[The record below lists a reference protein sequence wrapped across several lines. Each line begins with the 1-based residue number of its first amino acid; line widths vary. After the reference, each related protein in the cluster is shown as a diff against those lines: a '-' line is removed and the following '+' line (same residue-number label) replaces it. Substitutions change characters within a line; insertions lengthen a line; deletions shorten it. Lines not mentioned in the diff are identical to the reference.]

1 MFKTESRK
9 GFAVALASV
18 LAFTGLVT
26 TAAPATAA
34 PAVTGLN
41 LEVASDGSTGSVAVL
56 ANSAVTL
63 KAFTYGTAAPIGD
76 LKYKITSPGGVTVS
90 YTISA
95 TATPNLAG
103 TFATALSTSETADV
117 VADGGSGVRYLTIR
131 LHDGNNT
138 TSAVAVNVEGFISAA
153 GSNDPANTPAGE
165 KKSVAVSF
173 VKLADVTFA
182 AKLDAFKVADES
194 LTGLVTVTGVNQSAL
209 QFNSGRG
216 VGFVVT
222 QGSTTSSTVSATY
235 DADEDAFVASVGT
248 SSAEVATLPFSTS
261 SVVSAD
267 SFKIQATFDDGV
279 VDAVRG
285 TAVTFETSKVI
296 LTRIQ
301 GASSSAT
308 ATNTANG
315 SGRAVSVNPA
325 TSSVAVYAF
334 ALTNSTAVK
343 GVTLNFKISENAAN
357 SLDAAAVITVDGKTL
372 KNSNAGTVQSI
383 TVPAVTDADGKA
395 QVIVTFTGQKK
406 DNAFKVEVLTDQNV
420 NAAAATVYTF
430 VEPAAA
436 SAAWLDEVDVDGT
449 IAPQL
454 IVAKNT
460 NFSLNFAALD
470 TYKAL
475 LTGAGHTVQVSYST
489 TVAVQGTVTDGKAT
503 VTYPGFAADG
513 AYDLGVTVLKNGA
526 AVTATTLI
534 SVKVGTAGTPASLTI
549 VDNGF
554 GTSAAGISLSTE
566 DFKAVDTRLGATAPK
581 SNNGKVIE
589 GVVKDANGNVVAG
602 TSVTIAGTDLQF
614 NVANTLYVADKVTV
628 LTDANGAYKVTVYS
642 NKTGKKT
649 ATVTAGA
656 ASKTQDIYY
665 AAAAYSAGATLTVT
679 TTATG
684 DVAAPGTTV
693 RATVKLVDKYGN
705 PVKVTNET
713 GTASFA
719 VKVTGPGFIGTIPTA
734 TDASG
739 EAAVS
744 VLLGSSD
751 TGSLVFTASYDGDD
765 TGTTLAALTPVTK
778 TVTVQAPDAPAV
790 DVVVG
795 SFNGRWAVRVENAK
809 GSAVS
814 VKVGGKWYKATAT
827 SDKFVFSRKSKV
839 GANVLVKVWVAGDL
853 QNEQTITVK

>member
-9 GFAVALASV
+9 KIAVALASV
-18 LAFTGLVT
+18 LAFTGL
-26 TAAPATAA
+26 AATPATAA

-41 LEVASDGSTGSVAVL
+41 FEVASDGSTSSVAVL

-63 KAFTYGTAAPIGD
+63 KAFTYNSAAAIGD

-95 TATPNLAG
+95 TATPALTG
-103 TFATALSTSETADV
+103 TWATALSTSEIADV
-117 VADGGSGVRYLTIR
+117 VVDGGSGVRYLTIR
-131 LHDGNNT
+131 LHDGSST
-138 TSAVAVNVEGFISAA
+138 TSAVAVGVEAFISAA
-153 GSNDPANTPAGE
+153 GSDDPANTPAE
-165 KKSVAVSF
+165 NKKSMAVSF

-182 AKLDAFKVADES
+182 AKLDTFKVGDQS
-194 LTGLVTVTGVNQSAL
+194 LTGLVTLTGVNQSAL
-209 QFNSGRG
+209 KFNSGVG
-216 VGFVVT
+216 VGFVVS

-235 DADEDAFVASVGT
+235 DADENAFVASVGT
-248 SSAEVATLPFSTS
+248 SSAAVAALPFSTS
-261 SVVSAD
+261 AVASGNT
-267 SFKIQATFDDGV
+267 FKVQATFNDGV
-279 VDAVRG
+279 VNAVRG
-285 TAVTFETSKVI
+285 TAVSADASKVVI
-296 LTRIQ
+296 TRIQ

-325 TSSVAVYAF
+325 TTSVKVYAF
-334 ALTNSTAVK
+334 ALTNSTGVK
-343 GVTLNFKISENAAN
+343 AVTLNFKISENAVG
-357 SLDAAAVITVDGKTL
+357 SLDAAAVITAGGKTL
-372 KNSNAGTVQSI
+372 KNTNAGTIQSI
-383 TVPAVTDADGKA
+383 TVPVVTDADGKA
-395 QVIVTFTGQKK
+395 EVEITFTGVKK

-436 SAAWLDEVDVDGT
+436 SASWLDQVDVDGT

-454 IVAKNT
+454 LVAKNT

-470 TYKAL
+470 TYGAL
-475 LTGAGHTVQVSYST
+475 LAGAGHTVQVSYST

-503 VTYPGFAADG
+503 VAYPGFAADG
-513 AYDLGVTVLKNGA
+513 SYDLGVTVLKNGSP
-526 AVTATTLI
+526 VTGTTLI
-534 SVKVGTAGTPASLTI
+534 NVKVGAAGTPATVSI

-554 GTSAAGISLSTE
+554 GTSAAGIALSTK
-566 DFKAVDTRLGATAPK
+566 DFKAVDTRLGGTAPT

-589 GVVKDANGNVVAG
+589 GVVKDANGNVVSG
-602 TSVTIAGTDLQF
+602 TAVTIAGADLQF
-614 NVANTLYVADKVTV
+614 NVANTLYAAGTVTV
-628 LTDANGAYKVTVYS
+628 VTDANGAYKVTVYS

-679 TTATG
+679 TTAAG
-684 DVAAPGTTV
+684 DVVAPGTTV

-705 PVKVTNET
+705 PVKVTNES

-719 VKVTGPGFIGTIPTA
+719 VKVTGPGFIGSIPTA

-739 EAAVS
+739 EAVVS

-751 TGSLVFTASYDGDD
+751 EGSLVFTASYDGDD
-765 TGTTLAALTPVTK
+765 TGTDLAAIAATK
-778 TVTVQAPDAPAV
+778 TVTVGVVTPEVKAV
-790 DVVVG
+790 IG
-795 SFNGRWAVRVENAK
+795 TFNGRWAVRVENAK
-809 GSAVS
+809 GSTVV
-814 VKVGGKWYKATAT
+814 VKVGGNWFKVTAT
-827 SDKFVFSRKSKV
+827 SDSFVFSRKSKV
-839 GANVLVKVWVAGDL
+839 GAKPLVKVWVDGQL
-853 QNEQTITVK
+853 QNEQTVTVK